1 MILFYNLYKQY
12 VIEDV
17 RKPISAEKAVHNYVS
32 KFMQNVWI
40 FILLRVNTANQ

>member
-1 MILFYNLYKQY
+1 MILFCNLYKQY

-32 KFMQNVWI
+32 KFMQNMWI